1 MKLPFGLRD
10 ITYVLSFSSSPEKK
24 KMGVGDNGNTTRV
37 IFFPLEANF
46 KSYVA

>member
-10 ITYVLSFSSSPEKK
+10 ITYFLSFSPSPEK

-37 IFFPLEANF
+37 NVFLS
-46 KSYVA
+46 K

>member
-1 MKLPFGLRD
+1 MFLVFHRRQK
-10 ITYVLSFSSSPEKK
+10 KK